1 MLLFQLNLEEGGG
14 GSGIDIVTDIVDN
27 IVTNI
32 VTDITG

>member
-1 MLLFQLNLEEGGG
+1 MLLFQLNLQADEEG
-14 GSGIDIVTDIVDN
+14 SIDIVTDIVDN